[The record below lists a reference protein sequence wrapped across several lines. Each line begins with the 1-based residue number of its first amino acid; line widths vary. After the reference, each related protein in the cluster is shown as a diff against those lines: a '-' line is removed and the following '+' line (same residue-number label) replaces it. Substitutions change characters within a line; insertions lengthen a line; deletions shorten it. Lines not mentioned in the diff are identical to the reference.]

1 MSAPAGTVFEDAPES
16 WPVESTTEVFRN
28 WLIGVRNDEVRMPGD
43 HVAERSVVTHPG
55 AVSVLALDD
64 AGRALMIRQYRHP
77 VGRLLWELPA
87 GLRDHDGEPLV
98 DAAKREL
105 LEETGYRAST
115 WHTLVDHYSS
125 PGFTTERVRIFLARD
140 LRPASEGDRE
150 PGFVRE
156 HEEALIVTAW
166 LPLPDAVSAIL
177 AGKLHNGHTIA
188 GLLAGHVAASRGFR
202 GLRPADAIELPDL
215 PGLPGLRKGLQGPI
229 VSTDSPGYNWRPACA
244 DWC

>member
-1 MSAPAGTVFEDAPES
+1 MSEGAMSGEHGVSAAADTAFADAAES
-16 WPVESTTEVFRN
+16 WPVESSTEVFRN

-43 HVAERSVVTHPG
+43 RVAERFVVTHPG

-87 GLRDHDGEPLV
+87 GLRDHPGEPLV

-105 LEETGYRAST
+105 LEETGYHAST

-125 PGFTTERVRIFLARD
+125 PGFTTERVRIFLARG
-140 LRPASEGDRE
+140 LRPASEGDRD
-150 PGFVRE
+150 PGFIRE

-177 AGKLHNGHTIA
+177 AGELHNGHTVA
-188 GLLAGHVAASRGFR
+188 GLLAGYAAASRGFS

-215 PGLPGLRKGLQGPI
+215 PGKGG
-229 VSTDSPGYNWRPACA
+229 RRR
-244 DWC
+244 